1 MAYQL
6 NLLHDDWTSLHVD
19 QQPVEARC
27 VSDVCT
33 LVNTDH
39 YQNDMYTGHLP
50 LTVNAQNSMHTHEVH
65 TAS

>member
-6 NLLHDDWTSLHVD
+6 NLLQDDWTSLHVD
-19 QQPVEARC
+19 QQPVEAMC
-27 VSDVCT
+27 VTYVCT
-33 LVNTDH
+33 LVMEH

-50 LTVNAQNSMHTHEVH
+50 LTVNAQNSMYTHEVH